1 MIIQYPTIKILSQQ
15 LELLGITELYTS
27 LRFTRSWQSYG
38 EFEVHVSDSAVR
50 DILIPGNLIMIDND
64 VNRSG
69 IINSVRIT
77 HDKGIVTVI
86 KGYHLNGIT
95 TRRIVLPYEG
105 KENSGYF
112 CVPKI
117 LTLEDEVAPVAAETI
132 FKTFV
137 RAQFPLPE
145 GDDINNPRA
154 LNLYIPPDQQRGL
167 HTVWLSR
174 YDQLSDILQ
183 DIGEYTDMGYR
194 IYPDFDNNRFV
205 FDVVTGVDR
214 TVDQSQNPYVIMSRD
229 YESVTDISYEADVS
243 SQKNVAYAGGAG
255 EDYDRTVIAVT
266 NDAETPTGLNRMET
280 FVDCGTLEVAETDE
294 TLSLIDE
301 GKHKLLDYKKQESLT
316 ATISQTGSF
325 TYLKNW
331 DLGDLVTVVDK
342 DMGVKEN
349 KRITEVEECYE
360 PKTKQLKATFG
371 TAAEHLNRIIRR
383 NAVKIK

>member
-27 LRFTRSWQSYG
+27 LRFARSWQSCG
-38 EFEVHVSDSAVR
+38 EFEIHVSDSAVR
-50 DILIPGNLIMIDND
+50 DILIPGNLIMLDND
-64 VNRSG
+64 VDRTG

-77 HDKGIVTVI
+77 HDNGIVTVI

-105 KENSGYF
+105 KENGGYF

-145 GDDINNPRA
+145 GNNPRA

-214 TVDQSQNPYVIMSRD
+214 TVGQSQNPYVIMSRD
-229 YESVTDISYEADVS
+229 YESVTDIIYEEDVS

-255 EDYDRTVIAVT
+255 EDYNRTVIAVT
-266 NDAETPTGLNRMET
+266 NEYETPIGLNRMET
-280 FVDCGTLEVAETDE
+280 FVDCGTLEAAETDE

-316 ATISQTGSF
+316 ATISQSGSF
-325 TYLKNW
+325 IYRQDW
-331 DLGDLVTVVDK
+331 DLGDLVTVADK
-342 DMGVKEN
+342 KMGVEED
-349 KRITEVEECYE
+349 KRITAVEECYE
-360 PKTKQLKATFG
+360 PQTKQLKVTFG

-383 NAVKIK
+383 NAAKIR